1 MRLVV
6 KIGTSTLT
14 HKGGHLNI
22 RRVTELVSVLSD
34 LKNAGHELVIVS
46 SGAIAMGISKLG
58 LLERPTDVATFQAVS
73 AVGQCSLMYV
83 YDKLF
88 TEHNHVIGQI
98 LITGSDLEN
107 EERGQN
113 FHNTLFRLLEIG
125 TIPIINE
132 NDTIGTDEIL
142 IGDNDTLSAYVAR
155 TIEADLLVMLTDIDG
170 LYTEAPNKNPIAQF
184 IPVVEKIT
192 PEIEALASGAGT
204 KFGTG
209 GMRTKIVAAKIATCA
224 GIETIITNGNDP
236 KNLYLTVE
244 GNTKGT
250 RFLAVSDFRD

>member
-34 LKNAGHELVIVS
+34 LKNAGHELVVVS

-58 LLERPTDVATFQAVS
+58 LLERPNDVASFQAVS

-88 TEHNHVIGQI
+88 TEHNHVVGQI
-98 LITGSDLEN
+98 LITGGDLEN
-107 EERGQN
+107 AERGEN

-142 IGDNDTLSAYVAR
+142 IGDNDTLSANVAR
-155 TIEADLLVMLTDIDG
+155 TIEADLLIMLTDIDG
-170 LYTEAPNKNPIAQF
+170 LFTAAPNKNPDAKF
-184 IPVVEKIT
+184 IPIVEQIT
-192 PEIEALASGAGT
+192 PEIERLASGAGT

-209 GMRTKIVAAKIATCA
+209 GMKTKIVAAKIATEA
-224 GIETIITNGNDP
+224 GIETVITNGSDP
-236 KNLYLTVE
+236 NNLYLTVE
-244 GNTKGT
+244 GNTTGT
-250 RFLAVSDFRD
+250 RFLARKD

>member
-22 RRVTELVSVLSD
+22 RRVEELCKVLSD
-34 LKNAGHELVIVS
+34 ISNAGHELVIVS

-58 LLERPTDVATFQAVS
+58 LIERPNDIPTYQAVS
-73 AVGQCSLMYV
+73 AIGQCALMYV

-98 LITGSDLEN
+98 LITGADLRN
-107 EERGQN
+107 GERKEN
-113 FHNTLFRLLEIG
+113 FHNTLFRLLEMK

-132 NDTIGTDEIL
+132 NDTIGTEEIV
-142 IGDNDTLSAYVAR
+142 IGDNDQLAAYVAR
-155 TIEADLLVMLTDIDG
+155 TIEADMLIMLTDIDG
-170 LYTEAPNKNPIAQF
+170 LFTAAPNVDPNAVF
-184 IPVVEKIT
+184 IPLVEEIT
-192 PEIEALASGAGT
+192 PEIEKIAGGAGT

-209 GMRTKIVAAKIATCA
+209 GMYTKIKAAKIATEA
-224 GIETIITNGNDP
+224 GTEMVITNGHDP
-236 KNLYLTVE
+236 DNLYCTVE
-244 GNTKGT
+244 GHTKGT
-250 RFLAVSDFRD
+250 RFLAK